1 MAAGGGLNR
10 ARTEEGEEGEEE
22 EKGRGGIVSPFGRS
36 TRAAGRREEAG
47 FALFSLHLAPAGT
60 HVAHGYESGNLF
72 CLKSRSFF
80 LAVLVVAAVPLP
92 H

>member
-10 ARTEEGEEGEEE
+10 ARTEGEEGEEEE

-47 FALFSLHLAPAGT
+47 FALFSLHLAPART